1 MLESK
6 KEGELK
12 RTLLLLL
19 NKSIVRRIAACKSR
33 RRRSARPHQVAWPR
47 RTTAAAGATRKQALR
62 RTAAQ
67 ESWRR
72 RRGRA
77 LRNGALL
84 GDRAPPLGRGGRRRG
99 REVRHRGPVP
109 EDELIKEP
117 DRRKNGRLK
126 TSWAS
131 LMVQQLY
138 VSKIFNFLKVRY
150 NFSWWLV
157 FDLQDVLWSVKYR
170 YFLVL
175 TKVLILQ
182 KKLGIYAH
190 RSKYDRPTDLK

>member
-1 MLESK
+1 MDLAQWAFLLHAVPVFFCPMRTKKTEAVHKVKKYFLLLLFYSWQTSALFSISCLIVLESK

-19 NKSIVRRIAACKSR
+19 LLNKSIVRRIAARKSSGGR
-33 RRRSARPHQVAWPR
+33 RTARPHHQIAWPR
-47 RTTAAAGATRKQALR
+47 RTAAAASAPREQALR

-72 RRGRA
+72 RGGA

-99 REVRHRGPVP
+99 WEVRHRGPIP

-117 DRRKNGRLK
+117 AIAEK
-126 TSWAS
+126 TA
-131 LMVQQLY
+131 
-138 VSKIFNFLKVRY
+138 
-150 NFSWWLV
+150 
-157 FDLQDVLWSVKYR
+157 
-170 YFLVL
+170 
-175 TKVLILQ
+175 
-182 KKLGIYAH
+182 A
-190 RSKYDRPTDLK
+190 